1 MKYSINPKIDN
12 FLPYDIA
19 VLKARGVENP
29 KGYLN
34 PGWEHY
40 LDASVLDNIVPAC
53 MLLRKHFTS
62 PTSRIALIVDSD
74 MDGICSAAMVYLWAK
89 NFFPTKEITYLL
101 HEGKQ
106 HGLEDMMERL
116 EDFNFVIIPD
126 AGSNDYEFHRE
137 LKSMG
142 TDILVLDHHEAE
154 KYSEDAVVVNN
165 QLSKRYANKN
175 LCGSGV
181 VLKFL
186 HFYEHHFYGDDF
198 IGQTHLGLADSL
210 FDLAAAATIS
220 DVMSLTTTE
229 NRFIVSKGLANIT
242 NYGLKTFVE
251 KQAYS
256 LKGKVTPIGIAFY
269 IAPIVNAILRVG
281 TYEDKD
287 LLFRAFIRGRDTE
300 PSTKRGHK
308 PGEVEIVA
316 EKAFRIGTN
325 CRSKQNKLMDLGE
338 KLILNDIYER
348 GLDTYPIIFVDLSD
362 ELAATIPSELTGLI
376 AMRINNDFN
385 KPTLIGRF
393 GNNNCI
399 KGSIRNNSKNGL
411 DFKEFLLESS
421 CFEFVEG
428 HANAAGFSIPIT
440 QVEELLNYSTYKLH
454 DVDLSESIYVVDYE
468 FTQDMLH
475 EIDILADEVM
485 SHGDIWG
492 NDVEA
497 PKIAIKDILIN
508 SSDVMIMGKDKD
520 SAKVTVDGIE
530 IVKFKD
536 ADFVAKIQEYPMF
549 RLTAVGE
556 VGINEFAGRTTSQF
570 IIRDYE
576 LANAKYDF

>member
-1 MKYSINPKIDN
+1 MKYSINPKIDK

-19 VLKARGVENP
+19 ILKARGVENP
-29 KGYLN
+29 KGYLK
-34 PGWEHY
+34 PVIAHFHDSA
-40 LDASVLDNIVPAC
+40 LLDNIVPAC

-74 MDGICSAAMVYLWAK
+74 MDGICSAAMVYLWAR
-89 NFFPTKEITYLL
+89 NFFPDKEIQYFL
-101 HEGKQ
+101 HSGKQ
-106 HGLEDMMERL
+106 HGLEDMMDKL
-116 EDFNFVIIPD
+116 EDFNFVIVPD
-126 AGSNDYEFHRE
+126 AGSNDYEYHRE

-154 KYSEDAVVVNN
+154 RYSDDALVVNN
-165 QLSKRYANKN
+165 QLSKKYPNKN
-175 LCGSGV
+175 LCGAGV

-198 IGQTHLGLADSL
+198 IGQEALAISDRM

-229 NRFIVSKGLANIT
+229 NRYIVYRGLNNIV
-242 NYGLKTFVE
+242 NYGLKTFIE

-256 LKGKVTPIGIAFY
+256 LKGKVTPVGIAFY

-281 TYEDKD
+281 TDEDKD

-338 KLILNDIYER
+338 KLILNDIFER
-348 GLDTYPIIFVDLSD
+348 GLDQYPIIFVDLSD

-393 GNNNCI
+393 GNNDCI

-411 DFKEFLLESS
+411 DFKEFLLESG

-428 HANAAGFSIPIT
+428 HANAAGFSIPSA
-440 QVEELLNYSTYKLH
+440 QVDDLLSYSTYKLH

-468 FTQDMLH
+468 FTQDMLE
-475 EIDILADEVM
+475 EINILADEVVT
-485 SHGDIWG
+485 HGDIWG

-497 PKIAIKDILIN
+497 PKIALKDILIN
-508 SSDVMIMGKDKD
+508 SNDVMIMGKDKD
-520 SAKVTVDGIE
+520 SAKVTIDGIE

-536 ADFVAKIQEYPMF
+536 ADFVAQIQKYPTL

-556 VGINEFAGRTTSQF
+556 VGINEFGGRTTSQF
-570 IIRDYE
+570 IIKDYE
-576 LANAKYDF
+576 IANAKYDF